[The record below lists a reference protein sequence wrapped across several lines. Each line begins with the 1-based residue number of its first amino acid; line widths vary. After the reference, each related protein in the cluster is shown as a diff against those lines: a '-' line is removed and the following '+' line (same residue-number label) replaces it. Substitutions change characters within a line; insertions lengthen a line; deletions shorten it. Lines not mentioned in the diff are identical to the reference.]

1 MSTPADQMQDDE
13 ILGKAYD
20 GRLMR
25 RLLAYLRPYRLGV
38 IAGVLL
44 LLLGALVDLAGPFI
58 IKTALDADVCPALRR
73 ADGSGACGAAQATH
87 AVHSALSSGALAG
100 HERGLLAATM
110 WYLLALLAG
119 FALRYAQQVLL
130 GYLGQRVM
138 YDLRMEIFAHLQRL
152 SLAFFDR
159 NPVGRLITRL
169 TNDVDALNDL
179 LTNGAVAIFGDI
191 FTLLGII
198 IVLLLVNWQLAL
210 VTFVTLPLIVVAM
223 GYFRDRM
230 RESYRQIRTRLARLN
245 AYTAENIAGAT
256 VVQLFN
262 RERRNFAAFEGL
274 NGAYTASNLRSLFY
288 FALFYPT
295 VNVLAALSIALV
307 VWYGGGNVVS
317 HALTVGALF
326 AFLSYVDR
334 FFMPIRDLSEKYNL
348 LQAAMAASERIFG
361 LIDEPVTVD
370 DPDRPAPLE
379 HVHGE
384 VEFRDVWFAYNAEE
398 WVLRD
403 VTFHIRPGE
412 SVAFVGA
419 TGAGKTSLIS
429 LLSRFYDVQRGAV
442 LIDGHDVRDLA
453 QGDLRRHIGVVLQDP
468 FIFTGTIGGN
478 IRLHEQGIDD
488 ERVRAAARFVNAD
501 PFISALPGG
510 YDTPVRER
518 GAGLSVGQKQL
529 LTFARA
535 IAFNPEI
542 LLVLDEATSSVDT
555 ETEALIQDALARLM
569 TGRTSIIIAHRLS
582 TIRNVDRIIVLHK
595 GRVVEQGTHEELLAR
610 AGVYRN
616 LYELQYQSDER
627 VISG

>member
-73 ADGSGACGAAQATH
+73 ADGSGACGAAH
-87 AVHSALSSGALAG
+87 GAVSSGALAG
-100 HERGLLAATM
+100 YERGLLAATM

-403 VTFHIRPGE
+403 VSFHIRPGE

>member
-73 ADGSGACGAAQATH
+73 ADGSGACGAAH
-87 AVHSALSSGALAG
+87 GAVSSGALAG
-100 HERGLLAATM
+100 YERGLLAATM

-169 TNDVDALNDL
+169 TNDVNALNDL

-403 VTFHIRPGE
+403 VSFHIRPGE